1 MRAPTDKSNDII
13 QICVTRKCDLFHC
26 SNCTQ
31 LLPFRKDAVEM
42 SVDCFR
48 QALRSCAGWPGI
60 VAMFGGNPCTHSR
73 FPELCQIMKE
83 EIPEQRHRG
92 LWTNN
97 LMQHGQVVKDTFWP
111 DGRFNLNAHAD
122 EAAAAE
128 IDRWLPG
135 RLIESSRNRTSWHSP
150 VLLDYRDFGITQE
163 QWIHARENCDINIRW
178 SSAIVEREGMPYAY
192 FCEVAA
198 ALDGIRGE
206 NHGLPAV
213 SGWWREKMPAFAHQ
227 VEQCCDRGCGIPLK
241 GLGSLDRDDTYDISP
256 AFIPL
261 TVGRKVQTRVHETR
275 PSKTDMPT
283 DYQSRW
289 SRKPVSA

>member
-42 SVDCFR
+42 SIDCFR
-48 QALRSCAGWPGI
+48 QALRSCQGWPGV

-73 FPELCQIMKE
+73 FPELCQIMAS
-83 EIPEQRHRG
+83 EIPDQRHRG

-97 LMQHGQVVKDTFWP
+97 LMRHGQVVKDTFWP

-135 RLIESSRNRTSWHSP
+135 RLIESSRSRASWHSP
-150 VLLDYRDFGITQE
+150 VLMDYRDYGISQE
-163 QWIHARENCDINIRW
+163 QWIQAREQCDINLRW
-178 SSAIVEREGMPYAY
+178 SSAIVERDGKPYAY

-198 ALDGIRGE
+198 AFDGIRGE

-213 SGWWREKMPAFAHQ
+213 PGWWREKMPAFANQ
-227 VEQCCDRGCGIPLK
+227 VEQCCDRGCGVPLK
-241 GLGSLDRDDTYDISP
+241 ALGSLDRDDTYDISP
-256 AFIPL
+256 AYFQL
-261 TVGRKVQTRVHETR
+261 TLGGKAQLHIHEQRPPQTHEF
-275 PSKTDMPT
+275 T
-283 DYQSRW
+283 DYMR
-289 SRKPVSA
+289 RKKPNG